1 MEDYHALRLNAV
13 ATVEKKKY
21 IYEKKKQKGLI
32 LNMTHTFCQ
41 LFWKKEKI
49 NPATEKNLPKLHERL
64 IGISCL

>member
-41 LFWKKEKI
+41 LFWKKK
-49 NPATEKNLPKLHERL
+49 K
-64 IGISCL
+64 